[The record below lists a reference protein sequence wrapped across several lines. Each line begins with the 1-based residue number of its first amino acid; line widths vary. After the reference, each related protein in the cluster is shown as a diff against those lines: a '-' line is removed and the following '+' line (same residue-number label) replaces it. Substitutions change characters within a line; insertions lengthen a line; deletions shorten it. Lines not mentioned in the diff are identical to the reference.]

1 MRCPIRFLLLIAAF
15 AAPAAAQSRP
25 AQGLSDGAQL
35 FEAGCAGCH
44 GPEGAGAPDSTVGFE
59 KPSTFPDF
67 SACDQTSP
75 EVEAD
80 WYAVIHDGGKARGFS
95 RIMPAF
101 GDLLAPQQITALVQY
116 IRSLCQ
122 DRAWAPGELNLPRPL
137 VTEKAFPESE
147 TVFTSTIAPAA
158 EGGRGHDAT
167 YALQYERRFA
177 ARDQLE
183 LLVPLAV
190 SHDQTGASHTGVG
203 DVEIGVKHVLFSS
216 RHSGSI
222 VSAQGVVT
230 LPAGN
235 SDLGLGTGT
244 TVFEGFLAAGQ
255 LLGRSAFVQGQ
266 AGFEQPA
273 DMAVMPRAVYGRLAV
288 GNSFRADQG
297 LGRMWTPMAE
307 LIADRDLESGAS
319 TDLDVIPQM
328 QVTINRRQHIR
339 GDVGVRI
346 PVNNRDGRSVSVGFY
361 LLWDWFDGGLFSGW
375 K

>member
-1 MRCPIRFLLLIAAF
+1 MVRSALFILLF
-15 AAPAAAQSRP
+15 AAAAPVFAQSRP
-25 AQGLSDGAQL
+25 ADGLTDGAQL
-35 FEAGCAGCH
+35 FTAGCAGCH
-44 GPEGAGAPDSTVGFE
+44 GPQGSGAPDSTVGFE
-59 KPSTFPDF
+59 KPSTYPDV
-67 SACDQTSP
+67 SACDQPSP

-101 GDLLAPQQITALVQY
+101 GDLLTPQQISALVKY
-116 IRSLCQ
+116 IRGLCH

-167 YALQYERRFA
+167 YGVQYEQRFS

-183 LLVPLAV
+183 LSVPLAV
-190 SHDQTGASHTGVG
+190 SHDQTGTSHIGVG
-203 DVEIGVKHVLFSS
+203 DVEVGVKHVLFSS
-216 RHSGSI
+216 LRSGSI
-222 VSAQGVVT
+222 LSAQGVVT

-235 SDLGLGTGT
+235 SDLGLGGGT

-266 AGFEQPA
+266 AGFEQPTDTTVA
-273 DMAVMPRAVYGRLAV
+273 SRAVYGRMAV
-288 GNSFRADQG
+288 GNSFRVDAG

-307 LIADRDLESGAS
+307 LIADHDLESGAP

-328 QVTINRRQHIR
+328 QVTFNRRQHIR

-346 PVNNRDGRSVSVGFY
+346 PVNHRDGRSASVGFY
-361 LLWDWFDGGLFSGW
+361 VLWDWFDGGLFSGW